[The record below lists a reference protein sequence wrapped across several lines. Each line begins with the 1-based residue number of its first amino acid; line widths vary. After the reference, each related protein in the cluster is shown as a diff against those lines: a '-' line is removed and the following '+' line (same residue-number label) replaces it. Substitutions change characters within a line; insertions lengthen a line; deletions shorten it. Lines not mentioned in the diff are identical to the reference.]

1 MHHSTEFMTELSPPV
16 LKKWPFFLADLMLL
30 IVALYIVRSLNASSQ
45 SSGWMLFLLASV
57 ALAAWIGIVP
67 FLVQH
72 RAEMRFAETKYLT
85 SAVEQITNLR
95 TFTNQ
100 ISFATAQWQ
109 IVQEQASKTV
119 ETAKQI
125 GDRMAT
131 EAQAFSE
138 FMQKASDA
146 EKTHLRLEVD
156 KLRRTETEW
165 LQVLVMLMDHTY
177 ALYLAGRRSGQENII
192 QQLGTF
198 QNACRDV
205 ARKVGLVAFEAQS
218 QESFDPKIH
227 QLLDADAEP
236 AANARVIDTLA
247 PGFTFQGQLIRNV
260 LVSIQTDGPAK
271 PSNDPVFA
279 LKSKD

>member
-1 MHHSTEFMTELSPPV
+1 
-16 LKKWPFFLADLMLL
+16 
-30 IVALYIVRSLNASSQ
+30 
-45 SSGWMLFLLASV
+45 MLFLVISVGLAGWMGV
-57 ALAAWIGIVP
+57 VP
-67 FLVQH
+67 FLAQH
-72 RAEMRFAETKYLT
+72 RAEMKFAETKQLT

-119 ETAKQI
+119 DTAKQI
-125 GDRMAT
+125 GDRMAV
-131 EAQAFSE
+131 EAQAFSG

-146 EKTHLRLEVD
+146 EKAHLRLEVD

-165 LQVLVMLMDHTY
+165 LQILVLLMDHVY

-205 ARKVGLVAFEAQS
+205 ARKVGLVALEAEVN
-218 QESFDPKIH
+218 ESFNPKIH
-227 QLLDADAEP
+227 QVLEGEAP
-236 AANARVIDTLA
+236 AATARVIDTLA
-247 PGFTFQGQLIRNV
+247 PGFSFQGQLIRNV
-260 LVSIQTDGPAK
+260 LVSIKAENPVKPAGDPAFLLSTTD
-271 PSNDPVFA
+271 
-279 LKSKD
+279 

>member
-1 MHHSTEFMTELSPPV
+1 MHDSGELMTELSPPT

-30 IVALYIVRSLNASSQ
+30 TVAFYIVRSLNTSSP

-67 FLVQH
+67 FLAQH
-72 RAEMRFAETKYLT
+72 RAEMKFAETKYLT

-109 IVQEQASKTV
+109 IVQEQASRTV

-125 GDRMAT
+125 GDRMAA
-131 EAQAFSE
+131 EAQAFSD
-138 FMQKASDA
+138 FMQKAGDA
-146 EKTHLRLEVD
+146 EKGHLRLEVD
-156 KLRRTETEW
+156 KLRRAETEW
-165 LQVLVMLMDHTY
+165 LQVLVMLMDHVY

-205 ARKVGLVAFEAQS
+205 GRKVGLVAFEAQPD
-218 QESFDPKIH
+218 ESFNPKMH
-227 QLLDADAEP
+227 QLLETDSP
-236 AANARVIDTLA
+236 PLGNARVIDTLA

-260 LVSIQTDGPAK
+260 LVSIKTEQPKASEDPA
-271 PSNDPVFA
+271 FL
-279 LKSKD
+279 LKANR